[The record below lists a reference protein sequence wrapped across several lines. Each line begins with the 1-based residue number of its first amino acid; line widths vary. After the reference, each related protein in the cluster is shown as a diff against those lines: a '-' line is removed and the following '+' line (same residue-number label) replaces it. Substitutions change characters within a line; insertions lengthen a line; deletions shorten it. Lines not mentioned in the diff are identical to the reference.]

1 MILEKQLSL
10 HCIYL
15 EILGL
20 NSIAIEDKL
29 SMGITVIEN
38 VHISS
43 L

>member
-10 HCIYL
+10 RRIYL

-20 NSIAIEDKL
+20 NPIAISDKL